1 VDSGLA
7 HWKLLWINPGNRA
20 KGQAGL
26 IRLPPSEHM
35 GPLKKAPDS
44 HFGG

>member
-1 VDSGLA
+1 RFLERTEVDSGLA

-35 GPLKKAPDS
+35 GPL
-44 HFGG
+44 